1 MLCKGTAFK
10 FFLDFDDRNIDEDEP
25 TTSSGFAKKKLVF
38 IIYIS
43 RQDDAK
49 IWCHCEI
56 ILKICIIS
64 LF

>member
-49 IWCHCEI
+49 I
-56 ILKICIIS
+56 
-64 LF
+64 